1 MVENQD
7 ETNCEC
13 TEISSPRKDNVG
25 NDCCSETHSCSKTH
39 SCSTSSENSPCCS
52 GDPIAEA
59 KSLLEKSFF
68 IALKEVHVEK
78 LKKRIE
84 AEWGSTIDKAVDL
97 TIKTAA
103 KQWQGSLS
111 KASVNKEFYS
121 ELEKIFNSTKK

>member
-1 MVENQD
+1 MVENQY

-13 TEISSPRKDNVG
+13 TEISNSKKDN
-25 NDCCSETHSCSKTH
+25 NKSDYYCETHSCKTN
-39 SCSTSSENSPCCS
+39 SENSPCCG

-111 KASVNKEFYS
+111 QASASKEFYS